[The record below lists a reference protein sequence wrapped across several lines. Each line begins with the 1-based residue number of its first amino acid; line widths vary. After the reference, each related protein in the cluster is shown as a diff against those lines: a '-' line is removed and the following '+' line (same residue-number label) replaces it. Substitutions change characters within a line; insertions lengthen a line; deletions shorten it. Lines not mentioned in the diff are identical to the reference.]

1 MLELEEKRFGRRSTN
16 QNYYRTTGVKDR
28 TVDIKKTIYTDSN
41 GKAKIVFDVLNL
53 DRFSVAI
60 SNLSNADVFLQT
72 RVSPDGVFY
81 KNVNGKRIVK
91 ENTIEFC
98 RVEFIARF
106 VKLHIEGTPCGEVQ
120 VYLQG
125 RRIS

>member
-1 MLELEEKRFGRRSTN
+1 MLEFEEKRFGKRSKN
-16 QNYYRTTGVKDR
+16 QYYYRSSESKDR
-28 TVDIKKTIYTDSN
+28 CIDIKKSIYINSN
-41 GKAKIVFDVLNL
+41 GKAKIVFDVMNL
-53 DRFSVAI
+53 DKFSIAI
-60 SNLSNADVFLQT
+60 SNLSKEDVFLQT
-72 RVSPDGVFY
+72 RVSPDGIFY